1 MGHDCTVEISSF
13 GACCHVQASISFEHG
28 NQQGDDMA
36 SAYFAPLVNLPVIIN
51 GPGRYITRG
60 GELVKVEVA
69 SWRNDFGCT
78 GSYLNMVPEK
88 WHRSGRIF
96 AGMESK
102 NDIVRAL

>member
-1 MGHDCTVEISSF
+1 MV
-13 GACCHVQASISFEHG
+13 
-28 NQQGDDMA
+28 

-78 GSYLNMVPEK
+78 QEWKARTIS
-88 WHRSGRIF
+88 F
-96 AGMESK
+96 AHFNLFK
-102 NDIVRAL
+102 